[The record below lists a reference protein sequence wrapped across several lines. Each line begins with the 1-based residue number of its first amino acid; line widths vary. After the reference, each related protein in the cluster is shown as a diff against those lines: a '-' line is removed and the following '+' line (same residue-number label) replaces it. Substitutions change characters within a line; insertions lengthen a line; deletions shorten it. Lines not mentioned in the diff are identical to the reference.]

1 MKIAISCHSTQGGS
15 GVVAT
20 ELAIGLARRGHEL
33 HMISDDRPFRLD
45 HDSLVR
51 FHKVT
56 TTDYPLFRYPP
67 HGLSLAN
74 KIAEVVMDHGID
86 VVHAHYAVPHAISAI
101 LAANSIRPNPV
112 RVVTTLHGTDIT
124 LVGSHRDFYRLTR
137 WAMTEC
143 DGLSSVSAWL
153 RDVTMKEFDLPTEPR
168 VIPNFVDCDRF
179 NPDQRV
185 AYPAASAEFQV
196 LHASNFRPV
205 KRVFDVIRVFDR
217 IQQKVPAKL
226 LMVGDGPD
234 RALAED
240 LARELGIADKVE
252 FTGPQTDV
260 ERICRQSH
268 LFLMLSDYESFGLS
282 ALEAM
287 ACGAPA
293 IASLAGGLPEVVING
308 VTGFLC
314 NVGDLE
320 QMACRATCLLKDR
333 KAWEAMSLAGQRMA
347 HEKFCKDL
355 ILPQYEAFYEQILVA
370 APVRT

>member
-1 MKIAISCHSTQGGS
+1 MKIAISCHSSQGGS

-20 ELAIGLARRGHEL
+20 ELAMGLAKRGHEM

-45 HDSLVR
+45 AKSPVH

-67 HGLSLAN
+67 HDLSLAN
-74 KIAEVVMDHGID
+74 KIAEVVLENDID

-101 LAANSIRPNPV
+101 LAANAIRPRSV

-137 WAMTEC
+137 WAMMEC

-153 RDVTMKEFDLPTEPR
+153 RDQTMKEFDLPVEPR

-179 NPDQRV
+179 NPDRR
-185 AYPAASAEFQV
+185 ASYPADGTPFQI

-205 KRVFDVIRVFDR
+205 KRVFDVIRTFNR
-217 IQQKVPAKL
+217 IQQKVNAKL

-240 LARELGIADKVE
+240 LATELGIRERIE
-252 FTGPQTDV
+252 FTGPQTTV
-260 ERICRQSH
+260 ERHYRQSH
-268 LFLMLSDYESFGLS
+268 LFLLPSDYESFGLS

-287 ACGAPA
+287 SCGTPA
-293 IASLAGGLPEVVING
+293 ITSNSGGLPEVVSQG

-314 NVGDLE
+314 NVGDIE

-333 KAWEAMSLAGQRMA
+333 RAWETMSAAGQRMA
-347 HEKFCKDL
+347 HEQFCKDL
-355 ILPQYEAFYEQILVA
+355 ILPQYEAFYEQVLVA
-370 APVRT
+370 APVRN